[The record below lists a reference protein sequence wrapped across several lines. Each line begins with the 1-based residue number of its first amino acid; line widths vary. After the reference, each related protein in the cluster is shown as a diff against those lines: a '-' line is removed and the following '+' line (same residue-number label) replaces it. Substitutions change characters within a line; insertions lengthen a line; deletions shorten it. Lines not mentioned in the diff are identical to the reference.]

1 MPFIKTN
8 PTMYAA
14 RATLTCIKPHT
25 MHALFYV
32 CEPITRHARCC
43 CCLPPHYS
51 SHLLLPT
58 TPLQQPPAAAYHPTT
73 AATCCCLPPHYSSHL
88 LHYSDRVG
96 QVVVIACAAAAA
108 RAHDESSAT
117 YQITDVGGEGG
128 DLTSKQ
134 Q

>member
-1 MPFIKTN
+1 
-8 PTMYAA
+8 MYAA
-14 RATLTCIKPHT
+14 RATLTCIKPRT

-32 CEPITRHARCC
+32 CEPITRHARC
-43 CCLPPHYS
+43 
-51 SHLLLPT
+51 
-58 TPLQQPPAAAYHPTT
+58 
-73 AATCCCLPPHYSSHL
+73 CCCLPPHYSSHL